1 MERSRMTEESA
12 VTGGKD
18 LDQVRS
24 ELERLGIR
32 PLGRIRYNL
41 PVSRLVELALARGE
55 GRLAENGA
63 LVVLTG
69 KYTGRSPR
77 DRFIVDTPSV
87 HDQIGWSE
95 PNRPLDRDRFASLL
109 DRQLEYLRGRELFI
123 VDAFLG
129 ADPAY
134 RVAVRVVTELA
145 WQSLFARQL
154 LIRTTKGELA
164 RHRPE
169 VIVLSTPRLRA
180 VPARDGTHSECV
192 IALELERGVISV
204 IASGYAGEIK
214 KALFTYMNY
223 VLPEKGVFPMHCAA
237 NVGAAGDTALFFGL
251 SGTGKTT
258 LSSDPSRRIIGDDEH
273 GWSERGVFN
282 FEGGCYAKCIRLSV
296 ESEPSIFN
304 AIKFGAV
311 VENAVLDDETR
322 ELRYSDDSI
331 TENTRAGYPLS
342 HLPAAVSPAMAGH
355 PKVIL
360 FLTADAFGVLPPV
373 AVLSREGAVYHFLSG
388 YTSKLAGTERGV
400 IVPRATFSACFGAPF
415 MPRPPLFYADQLNEW
430 LKKYQV
436 STYLVNTGWIG
447 GPYGE
452 GRRIPLE
459 FTRSIVRAVLED
471 GLRGTPCRRDPVF
484 NLSVPEECEGLPKEL
499 LHPRALWKSGEAY
512 DTTAVKLA
520 WWFIEN
526 FRKFRAAP
534 SKIAEAGPRIK
545 GMEPLVPSGGRA
557 SAGFEDYT

>member
-1 MERSRMTEESA
+1 MTEKGIGA
-12 VTGGKD
+12 GGRD
-18 LDQVRS
+18 SDQLRS
-24 ELERLGIR
+24 ELEALGIR
-32 PLGRIRYNL
+32 PPGRVRYNL
-41 PVSRLVELALARGE
+41 PVPRLVELSLARGE
-55 GRLAENGA
+55 GKLAGNGA

-87 HDQIGWSE
+87 HDRIHWSDYNQPME
-95 PNRPLDRDRFASLL
+95 RDRFNSIL
-109 DRQLEYLRGRELFI
+109 DRQLEHLRGRELFI

-154 LIRTTKGELA
+154 LIKAGAEELC

-169 VIVLSTPRLRA
+169 VVVLSTPRLRA

-192 IALELERGVISV
+192 IALELERGIISV
-204 IASGYAGEIK
+204 VASGYAGEIK
-214 KALFTYMNY
+214 KALFSYMNY
-223 VLPEKGVFPMHCAA
+223 ILPEKGVFPMHCAA
-237 NVGAAGDTALFFGL
+237 NVGAGGDVALFFGL

-282 FEGGCYAKCIRLSV
+282 YEGGCYAKCIRLSPGT
-296 ESEPSIFN
+296 EPCIFN

-311 VENAVLDDETR
+311 VENAVLDEETR
-322 ELRYSDDSI
+322 ELRYGDDSI
-331 TENTRAGYPLS
+331 TENTRAGYPLE
-342 HLPAAVSPAMAGH
+342 HLPGAVSPAAAGH
-355 PKVIL
+355 PKAIV

-373 AVLSREGAVYHFLSG
+373 AVLSREGAIYHFLSG

-415 MPRPPLFYADQLNEW
+415 MPRSPLFYAGQLNEW
-430 LKKYQV
+430 LKRYEV
-436 STYLVNTGWIG
+436 ATYLVNTGWTG

-452 GRRIPLE
+452 GKRIPLE
-459 FTRSIVRAVLED
+459 YTRTIVSSALGN
-471 GLRGTPCRRDPVF
+471 GLRGVPCRRDPVF
-484 NLSVPEECEGLPKEL
+484 NLSVPEECEGVPGEL
-499 LHPRALWKSGEAY
+499 LRPRELWRSGEAY
-512 DTTAVKLA
+512 DTMAVKLA

-526 FRKFRAAP
+526 FRKFPGAP
-534 SKIAEAGPRIK
+534 HRVAEAGPRIR
-545 GMEPLVPSGGRA
+545 GLDPSPAVPPGGRTPR
-557 SAGFEDYT
+557 GFEDWT